1 MQVATRL
8 IQAMVTVAA
17 VLLVESAALAQAIV
31 PTNSA
36 PNPYRAIENWAKLP
50 EGRTW
55 GSTNAVDIDLDGV
68 SVWVAER
75 CGSFAP
81 PSMMKPG
88 LPFAC
93 SDSPL
98 PPILKFDAS
107 GKLVNSFGVGTLVLP
122 HCIHIDGEGNVWVAD
137 GLGKDGKG
145 HQVIKFSPDG
155 KVLLTLGKAGIAG
168 NGPDEFNAPSAVLV
182 APNGDIFVAD
192 GHGGNTNARIV
203 KFDKHGKFIK
213 TWGKKG
219 SGPGEMDIPHALAMD
234 SRGRLFLA
242 DRGNNRVQIFD
253 QEGNYVDQWFQF
265 SRPSGVFIDKND
277 IIYVADSESE
287 SVAKDHDGWK
297 RGIRVGRVSDGVV
310 TAFIPDPVEKA
321 TTTSAAEGVAADA
334 QGNIYGA
341 EVGPKRLMRYVK
353 Q

>member
-1 MQVATRL
+1 MQVATRS

-17 VLLVESAALAQAIV
+17 VLLAESAVLAQAIV
-31 PTNSA
+31 PTNSV

-55 GSTNAVDIDLDGV
+55 GSTNAVDIDRDGV

-107 GKLVNSFGVGTLVLP
+107 GHLVKSFGVGTLVLP

-137 GLGKDGKG
+137 GLGKDGRG
-145 HQVIKFSPDG
+145 HQVIKFSSDG
-155 KVLLTLGKAGIAG
+155 KVLLTLGKPGIAG
-168 NGPDEFNAPSAVLV
+168 SGPDEFNAPSAVLV

-203 KFDKHGKFIK
+203 KFTKDGKLIK

-219 SGPGEMDIPHALAMD
+219 TGPGEFDTPHTLALD
-234 SRGRLFLA
+234 SRGRLFVG
-242 DRGNNRVQIFD
+242 DRGNSRIQIFD
-253 QEGNYVDQWFQF
+253 QNGKFLEEWKQF
-265 SRPSGVFIDKND
+265 GRPSGLFIDKKD
-277 IIYVADSESE
+277 VLYVTDHQSDEKTNPGVRKGMSIG
-287 SVAKDHDGWK
+287 SAKDGKVSVFILDTDANPSQE
-297 RGIRVGRVSDGVV
+297 GI
-310 TAFIPDPVEKA
+310 T
-321 TTTSAAEGVAADA
+321 ADA
-334 QGNIYGA
+334 KGNIYGSLTGGMA
-341 EVGPKRLMRYVK
+341 LKKYVAR
-353 Q
+353 